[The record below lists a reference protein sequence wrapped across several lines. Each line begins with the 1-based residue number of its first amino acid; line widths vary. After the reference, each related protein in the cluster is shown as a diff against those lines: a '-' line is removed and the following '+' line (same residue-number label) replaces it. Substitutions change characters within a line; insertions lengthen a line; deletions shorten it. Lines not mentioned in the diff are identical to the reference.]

1 MMDTDLIDK
10 FVHRAFPFEQDFV
23 EAPEATGIDHIP
35 GVGDCHGGAL
45 ISLFIAGSLLSQ
57 RHRKCI
63 FNGLLEMLLCI
74 FRHFA
79 TGDYV
84 LVLL

>member
-45 ISLFIAGSLLSQ
+45 ISLYSRVTVESEAQKMYFQ
-57 RHRKCI
+57 
-63 FNGLLEMLLCI
+63 
-74 FRHFA
+74 
-79 TGDYV
+79 
-84 LVLL
+84 